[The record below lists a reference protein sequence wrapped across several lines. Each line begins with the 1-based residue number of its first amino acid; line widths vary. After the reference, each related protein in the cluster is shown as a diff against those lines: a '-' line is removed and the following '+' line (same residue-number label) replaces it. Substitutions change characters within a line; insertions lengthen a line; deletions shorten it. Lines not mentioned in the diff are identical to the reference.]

1 MQYYLTPDEMIVH
14 DDPSFTR
21 GDYVMQGRE
30 KRILQDVRVIANG
43 SAKDSSLHAGVHG
56 NYIVDIAYAII
67 HNTRERLRSTKKIR
81 AQSQILIQKQ

>member
-1 MQYYLTPDEMIVH
+1 MVAH

-30 KRILQDVRVIANG
+30 KRIYDQCRRVIAEG

-56 NYIVDIAYAII
+56 NYIVDIAHATLFIVLG
-67 HNTRERLRSTKKIR
+67 RDL
-81 AQSQILIQKQ
+81 